1 MRRTL
6 WLAILLVLSA
16 LAPAAAIPSAP
27 QFAPSYFDTDGD
39 GLDDRLAPMVARGEA
54 VDIFVEFTV
63 APGAEHFAALAA
75 QGLSPDYVSHYIPV
89 VQLDAVPA
97 GKVPALTALPD
108 LKLVHW
114 QDIYYPAL
122 DKSVGTIKVRQN
134 DEYSPV
140 VWDSGLTGDGINI
153 AILDTGVDNEHETF
167 EGRFI
172 AGVDCVGGCGTY
184 TTEEGSGGDPDD
196 RHGHGTH
203 TASTALGTGGE
214 TDDDD
219 NGEPDYMGVAPGA
232 RLIDVKVMTDL
243 GAGGNILQGVD
254 WCTNHADEDW
264 DGSSNDG
271 IQVMSMSVGTSGGSD
286 GSDPISQAVN
296 AAVANGIVA
305 VSAMGNAGDEETPAP
320 AAADWGIAVAWMNDQ
335 DTFDRTDDERNSDS
349 NYGPRT
355 DDNDGVRWDE
365 LKPDVIAPGNNI
377 RAAAG
382 APAPFTVAT
391 NGYTPM
397 SGTSM
402 ACPHVAG
409 LAALLLEDDPS
420 LGPEPGSNPM
430 LWRLRNFSQQ
440 WGAASEPENSTRY
453 NYFTGWG
460 YVDGYSSLSADR
472 PDGVIAALSFDPA
485 EPLEGDTVEVM
496 VEVANEGDAEL
507 EQGTLRLRADMVL
520 VAERSVS
527 SIAPGGSVTRLIDWE
542 PAEGDYTLRAELVA
556 VTPGESDSGNND
568 RELAVSV
575 GPAPTGVD
583 LAVIAIGL
591 DPAAPVHNESV
602 RVNATVR
609 NSGDDTATHF
619 EIRYYDDGE
628 HFKTWR
634 TDTNLAPG
642 ESYTFPYYHWHGEEG
657 NHTLSARLFDIEP
670 EDGNANNDEYDIE
683 VEVAT
688 LPDEPDFTVESIFI
702 EGVLEA
708 DEKLLFDVI
717 LRNLG
722 KTDGTV
728 DIEVRLDGE
737 PYKIYYDQDIVS
749 AGTAGYVFSWTATL
763 GEHTLAVSL
772 SNADPE
778 EASTDNNDLS
788 QTFVVTDPQP
798 HFVPLSMQVTPAAPL
813 QGASVTVSV
822 TVANDGDANGTAIVV
837 LTAVGTQVDT
847 VERNIAAGAQEVID
861 FVWVP
866 AVSGNVPLRV
876 TVGDERLDRTVPV
889 APPDPV
895 ELVISPT
902 EQVLTD
908 DAPVD
913 FAVSVTNQLTES
925 QSLHFDF
932 TLLYGCDI
940 GWTHEPALDLGVGD
954 GWDGTLRMSAS
965 SLCPLGTSEIELR
978 LYRGS
983 ELLET
988 VTLTLHYAMKP
999 SQATLTLKQHGEEQ
1013 FQLYLY
1019 NPLAEPETF
1028 LLEASASNA
1037 AVEVNLNGQS
1047 QLQIPDLDN
1056 GDSTLVRVEVVLTE
1070 ALPAGNQTIQFTFTG
1085 TESGTVVTATVT
1097 LYIVPPAEDEDD
1109 GLLPGPGL
1117 VLATLAL
1124 LAVAFRRR

>member
-1 MRRTL
+1 MRRTI

-16 LAPAAAIPSAP
+16 LAPAAATPSAP
-27 QFAPSYFDTDGD
+27 HFAPSYFDANGD
-39 GLDDRLAPMVARGEA
+39 GLDDRLAPMLARGEA
-54 VDIFVEFTV
+54 VNLFVEFTV
-63 APGAEHFAALAA
+63 TPAAEHFAALAA
-75 QGLSPDYVSHYIPV
+75 LGLSPDYVSHYIPV

-114 QDIYYPAL
+114 QDIYYPSL

-140 VWDSGLTGDGINI
+140 VWDNGLTGDGINI

-172 AGVDCVGGCGTY
+172 AGVDCVGGCAEY

-196 RHGHGTH
+196 RNGHGTH

-214 TDDDD
+214 TDDDGD
-219 NGEPDYMGVAPGA
+219 DEPDYMGVAPEA
-232 RLIDVKVMTDL
+232 RLIDVRIMTDL

-286 GSDPISQAVN
+286 GSDPVSQAVN
-296 AAVANGIVA
+296 AAVAHGIVA
-305 VSAMGNAGDEETPAP
+305 VSAMGNDGDEETPAP

-335 DTFDRTDDERNSDS
+335 DTFDRTDDERNGDS
-349 NYGPRT
+349 NYGPRD

-377 RAAAG
+377 RAAAA

-391 NGYTPM
+391 DGYTTM

-420 LGPEPGSNPM
+420 LKPEAGSNPM
-430 LWRLRNFSQQ
+430 LWRLRNSSQQ
-440 WGAASEPENSTRY
+440 WGAASEPDNSTRY
-453 NYFTGWG
+453 NYLTGWG
-460 YVDGYSSLSADR
+460 YVDGYNSLSAER
-472 PDGVIAALSFDPA
+472 PDGVIAALSTDPA
-485 EPLEGDTVEVM
+485 EPLEGDTVEVT

-507 EQGTLRLRADMVL
+507 EQGTLRLRADTLL

-527 SIAPGGSVTRLIDWE
+527 NIAPGGSVTKLIDWE
-542 PAEGDYTLRAELVA
+542 PDEGDYTLRAELVT
-556 VTPGESDSGNND
+556 VTPGESNSGNND

-591 DPAAPVHNESV
+591 DPADPVHNESV
-602 RVNATVR
+602 RVNATVQ
-609 NSGDDTATHF
+609 NLGDDSATHF
-619 EIRYYDDGE
+619 EIRYYANDE
-628 HFKTWR
+628 HFKTWH

-642 ESYTFPYYHWHGEEG
+642 ESYTFPYYHWSGEEG
-657 NHTLSARLFDIEP
+657 NYTITARLFDIEP
-670 EDGNANNDEYDIE
+670 EDGNANNDEYAIE
-683 VEVAT
+683 VEMAT
-688 LPDEPDFTVESIFI
+688 LPDEPDFTVEAIYI
-702 EGVLEA
+702 EGLLEA
-708 DEKLLFDVI
+708 DEELLFDVI

-728 DIEVRLDGE
+728 DIEARLDGDVV
-737 PYKIYYDQDIVS
+737 YDVNDEIKS
-749 AGTAGYVFSWTATL
+749 AAISGYAWGWTATP

-778 EASTDNNDLS
+778 EASTDNNYLS
-788 QTFVVTDPQP
+788 RTFVITDPQP
-798 HFVPLSMQVTPAAPL
+798 HFVPLSMQVTPAAL
-813 QGASVTVSV
+813 VQGADATVSV
-822 TVANDGDANGTAIVV
+822 TVANDGDANGTATVA
-837 LTAVGTQVDT
+837 LTIVGTLVDS
-847 VERNIAAGAQEVID
+847 VERNIAAGTQEVID
-861 FVWVP
+861 FAWVP

-895 ELVISPT
+895 TLDISPT

-908 DAPVD
+908 GAPVD

-925 QSLHFDF
+925 QSLRFDF
-932 TLLYGCDI
+932 APLYGCDI
-940 GWTHEPALDLGVGD
+940 DWTHEPALDLGVGD
-954 GWDGTLRMSAS
+954 GWDGTLRMSAT
-965 SLCPLGTSEIELR
+965 SLSPIGTREFDLR

-988 VTLTLHYAMKP
+988 VTLTLHYAIKP
-999 SQATLTLKQHGEEQ
+999 SQTTLALNQHSGEQ
-1013 FQLYLY
+1013 FQLYLF
-1019 NPLAEPETF
+1019 NPLAERETF
-1028 LLEASASNA
+1028 VLEAITSDAG
-1037 AVEVNLNGQS
+1037 VEVEINNGQS
-1047 QLQIPDLDN
+1047 QVQVTLND
-1056 GDSTLVRVEVVLTE
+1056 GETTLVRIKVTLTE
-1070 ALPAGNQTIQFTFTG
+1070 GLPAGNQTIRFTLSG
-1085 TESGTVVTATVT
+1085 TESGIVVTTTVT
-1097 LYIVPPAEDEDD
+1097 LDIAPPTDDKDD

-1117 VLATLAL
+1117 ALATLAL